1 MVIVCKGCQKEFA
14 SKNELF
20 RHLNKT
26 AKTCLPL
33 DEYNAFIAHIR
44 ATKREKV
51 SVIVF
56 YILQVLYYHVV
67 GTHHNM
73 LILQYVHFKRL
84 RYFMDIFLEQIINP

>member
-1 MVIVCKGCQKEFA
+1 MTVFCKGCQEQFA

-51 SVIVF
+51 SVIVLS
-56 YILQVLYYHVV
+56 ILY
-67 GTHHNM
+67 TTSIISCAHHM
-73 LILQYVHFKRL
+73 LIL
-84 RYFMDIFLEQIINP
+84 LEICPF

>member
-1 MVIVCKGCQKEFA
+1 MTVICKGCQKEFA

-56 YILQVLYYHVV
+56 VFYIHIMCTSYA
-67 GTHHNM
+67 
-73 LILQYVHFKRL
+73 HFAICP
-84 RYFMDIFLEQIINP
+84 F

>member
-1 MVIVCKGCQKEFA
+1 MTVICKGCQKEFA
-14 SKNELF
+14 SNNELF

-56 YILQVLYYHVV
+56 VFYIQSCA
-67 GTHHNM
+67 HHM